1 MKTLN
6 LLKKTP
12 GRESYLRDV
21 TNVKHRSALSKLRL
35 SAHKLEIETGRYKK
49 TQGKKTPAEERFC
62 ALCQFQGQE
71 TVEDEIHF
79 FINCHMLKELRESS
93 LPSEILRNK
102 DLSAEQKFVE
112 LMSNSDVK
120 TVSKFV
126 YQAFNDR
133 EIKLDVLSTLKDL
146 VSSTELMLKQGE
158 NAPNH
163 TKLDYEV
170 TWLSDD
176 GMKLKL
182 SEKIG
187 PDPVK
192 SDKYKVKWLSNDGLK
207 LKLSKT

>member
-1 MKTLN
+1 
-6 LLKKTP
+6 
-12 GRESYLRDV
+12 
-21 TNVKHRSALSKLRL
+21 
-35 SAHKLEIETGRYKK
+35 
-49 TQGKKTPAEERFC
+49 
-62 ALCQFQGQE
+62 
-71 TVEDEIHF
+71 
-79 FINCHMLKELRESS
+79 
-93 LPSEILRNK
+93 
-102 DLSAEQKFVE
+102 
-112 LMSNSDVK
+112 
-120 TVSKFV
+120 
-126 YQAFNDR
+126 
-133 EIKLDVLSTLKDL
+133 
-146 VSSTELMLKQGE
+146 MLKQGE